1 MLLKIS
7 IEYCAVWHYT
17 PRATSLAAELLEK
30 YEEDIETITL
40 IPSDG
45 GVYEIIVNGDL
56 VYSKKSNGRHAEAGE
71 VTRLVGEYLKKGK

>member
-1 MLLKIS
+1 
-7 IEYCAVWHYT
+7 
-17 PRATSLAAELLEK
+17 LAADLLEN

-45 GVYEIIVNGDL
+45 GVYEITVNGSL
-56 VYSKKSNGRHAEAGE
+56 VYSKKSTGRHAEEGE